1 MFWNKKSQEDIDQE
15 NKRLREQEEAQRKL
29 EAEKRAEEE
38 LKRKAENIIL
48 TTCDLKQDYE
58 IIGLIHAL
66 GSYDEHDYIKIL
78 KTNAA
83 KLGADAVIGIRK
95 LRQSDGYP
103 ELYGTAVKI
112 K

>member
-29 EAEKRAEEE
+29 EAEKRAKEEFD
-38 LKRKAENIIL
+38 RKIENIIL

-58 IIGLIHAL
+58 IIGLVEGH
-66 GSYDEHDYIKIL
+66 GSYTDDTYIKDL
-78 KTNAA
+78 KLNAA

-95 LRQSDGYP
+95 IIRDYTNP
-103 ELYGTAVKI
+103 HLYGTAVKI